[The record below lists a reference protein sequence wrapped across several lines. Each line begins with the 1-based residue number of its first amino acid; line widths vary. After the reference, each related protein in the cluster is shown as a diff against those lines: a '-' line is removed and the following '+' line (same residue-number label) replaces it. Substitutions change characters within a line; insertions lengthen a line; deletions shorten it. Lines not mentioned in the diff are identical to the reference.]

1 MINSGSAGPML
12 LGTFDEAK
20 EIMRVDQKL
29 GPQVLDS
36 SGTCEQ
42 RALAAAPCPLA
53 LSRVETTSPAKASE
67 GPARLL
73 TSFLKS
79 LSQRLPAA

>member
-12 LGTFDEAK
+12 LGTFDEEK
-20 EIMRVDQKL
+20 EIMRVDQTL

-36 SGTCEQ
+36 SGTCE
-42 RALAAAPCPLA
+42 RALAAAPCR
-53 LSRVETTSPAKASE
+53 SRQRVETTSPAKASE

>member
-12 LGTFDEAK
+12 LGTFDEEK

-36 SGTCEQ
+36 SGTCEHLPQ
-42 RALAAAPCPLA
+42 LLARSICQESKRPPLPKPLRAQLAC
-53 LSRVETTSPAKASE
+53 
-67 GPARLL
+67 
-73 TSFLKS
+73 
-79 LSQRLPAA
+79 

>member
-29 GPQVLDS
+29 GPQGLDA
-36 SGTCEQ
+36 SGTLSPHLPQLLARSLCQESKRPPLPKPL
-42 RALAAAPCPLA
+42 RAQLAC
-53 LSRVETTSPAKASE
+53 
-67 GPARLL
+67 
-73 TSFLKS
+73 
-79 LSQRLPAA
+79 

>member
-12 LGTFDEAK
+12 LGTFDEEK
-20 EIMRVDQKL
+20 EIMRVDQTL

-36 SGTCEQ
+36 SGTCKS
-42 RALAAAPCPLA
+42 ALAAAPCPLA
-53 LSRVETTSPAKASE
+53 S
-67 GPARLL
+67 LL
-73 TSFLKS
+73 TCFLKS

>member
-53 LSRVETTSPAKASE
+53 RVSLNNW
-67 GPARLL
+67 LL
-73 TSFLKS
+73 LDRQMGRSGESF
-79 LSQRLPAA
+79 

>member
-12 LGTFDEAK
+12 LGTFDEEK

-36 SGTCEQ
+36 SGTCE
-42 RALAAAPCPLA
+42 RALAAAPCPLD

-67 GPARLL
+67 GPARVL